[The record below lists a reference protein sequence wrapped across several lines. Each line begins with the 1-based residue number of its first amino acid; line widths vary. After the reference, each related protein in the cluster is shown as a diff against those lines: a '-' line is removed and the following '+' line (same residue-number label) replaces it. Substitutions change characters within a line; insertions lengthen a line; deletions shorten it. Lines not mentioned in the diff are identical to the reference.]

1 MDYIKIRFGNDLE
14 RLTSRFEKTFEEMF
28 RPRPA
33 SPMFATAECT
43 WTPAMDIYETPE
55 EIIVRAE
62 IAGVDKE
69 DLEVEVNSKAVRLFG
84 QRKELPRIGQATY
97 RLAEIQY
104 GKFERILFL
113 PAPIDPEV
121 VSSTYTNG
129 FLEIRLAKLP
139 RERTYKIPIDDS
151 E

>member
-14 RLTSRFEKTFEEMF
+14 RLTSRFEKTFEDMF

-33 SPMFATAECT
+33 SPMFATTECT
-43 WTPAMDIYETPE
+43 WTPSIDIYETPE
-55 EIIVRAE
+55 EIIIRAE

-84 QRKELPRIGQATY
+84 QRREIPRIEQATY

-113 PAPIDPEV
+113 PAPIDTEV
-121 VSSTYTNG
+121 VTSSFTNG
-129 FLEIRLAKLP
+129 FLELRLAKLP